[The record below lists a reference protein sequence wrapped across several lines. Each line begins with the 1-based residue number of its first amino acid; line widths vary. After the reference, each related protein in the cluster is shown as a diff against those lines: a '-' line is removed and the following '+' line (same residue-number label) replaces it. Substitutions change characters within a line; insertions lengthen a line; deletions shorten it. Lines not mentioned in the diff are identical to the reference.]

1 METYDVQFLQEAL
14 DDLEEIV
21 LYIAQDS
28 RQAALRM
35 HDKIIDKAND
45 LTVFPKRG
53 RLVPDKKMAAA
64 GYRMLGIKPYIAF
77 YRVVE
82 RNVFIYRVL
91 HGATNYPLLYGQMVQ
106 DLGEGKINSIMYKLG
121 VV

>member
-1 METYDVQFLQEAL
+1 L

-35 HDKIIDKAND
+35 HDKIIEKAND
-45 LTVFPKRG
+45 LTMFPKRG
-53 RLVPDKKMAAA
+53 RLVHDKKMGAA
-64 GYRMLGIKPYIAF
+64 GYRMLGIRPYIAF
-77 YRVVE
+77 YRIVD

-91 HGATNYPLLYGQMVQ
+91 HGATNYPLLYEKMTQI
-106 DLGEGKINSIMYKLG
+106 DCNADDNE
-121 VV
+121 

>member
-1 METYDVQFLQEAL
+1 METYDVRFLQEAL
-14 DDLEEIV
+14 EDLEEIV

-35 HDKIIDKAND
+35 HDKIVEKAND
-45 LTVFPKRG
+45 LAIFPKRG
-53 RLVPDKKMAAA
+53 RLVPDRKMAAA
-64 GYRMLGIKPYIAF
+64 GYRMLGIKPYIVF

-91 HGATNYPLLYGQMVQ
+91 HGAMNYPLLYG
-106 DLGEGKINSIMYKLG
+106 KKLQNNQEME
-121 VV
+121 

>member
-35 HDKIIDKAND
+35 HDKIIEKAND
-45 LTVFPKRG
+45 LSVFPKRG

-64 GYRMLGIKPYIAF
+64 GYRILGIKPYLVF
-77 YRVVE
+77 YRIADC
-82 RNVFIYRVL
+82 NVFIYRVL
-91 HGATNYPLLYGQMVQ
+91 HGAMNYPLLYNKCSDFVFFN
-106 DLGEGKINSIMYKLG
+106 KT
-121 VV
+121 

>member
-1 METYDVQFLQEAL
+1 METHDVHFLKEAL

-45 LTVFPKRG
+45 LSVFPKRG

-64 GYRMLGIKPYIAF
+64 GYRMVGIKPYIAF
-77 YRVVE
+77 YRVLGQ
-82 RNVFIYRVL
+82 NVFIYRVL
-91 HGATNYPLLYGQMVQ
+91 HGATNYPLLYEQMVL
-106 DLGEGKINSIMYKLG
+106 DLGEE
-121 VV
+121 